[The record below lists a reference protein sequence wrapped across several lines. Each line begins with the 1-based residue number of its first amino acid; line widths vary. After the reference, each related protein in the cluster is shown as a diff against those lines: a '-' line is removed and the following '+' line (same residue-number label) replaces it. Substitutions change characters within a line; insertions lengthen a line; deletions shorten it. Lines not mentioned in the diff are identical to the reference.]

1 MYHERRATPRTR
13 FLLAILAL
21 LCAAALAWGG
31 FALWQDARGSMRL
44 QALQSVR
51 SAVMDAAV
59 QCYVLEGAYPR
70 SLAYLEENYGV
81 QINHSRFIVSY
92 EVYASNQ
99 TPEIAVFERHAHS
112 ARRGRIG
119 ISDVLYGPPGS
130 CS

>member
-1 MYHERRATPRTR
+1 MYHEKRAKPRTR
-13 FLLAILAL
+13 FLLAVLAL
-21 LCAAALAWGG
+21 LCAAALFWGG
-31 FALWQDARGSMRL
+31 AALWQNAQSSMRS
-44 QALQSVR
+44 QALQSMR

-99 TPEIAVFERHAHS
+99 TPEIAVFERQAQ
-112 ARRGRIG
+112 
-119 ISDVLYGPPGS
+119 
-130 CS
+130 